1 MSGGYLTDV
10 SYVRGFQPEL
20 APHELRAVAALNGFL
35 PPPSTRFSYCELG
48 CGFGDTLI
56 ALAAANPGSSF
67 VGIDLAAD
75 HIAVARE
82 TARTGGVRNVTF
94 LEQDF
99 SSAAGGPF
107 DYIAAHGVF
116 SWVGP
121 EVRAALVDFA
131 TRCLRP
137 GGFLYIS
144 YNAMPAWAAVVPLRR
159 LLNAAGGATSLER
172 AERGVALASKLA
184 GGHFFGDNPF
194 ARKALEMIERSGLAY
209 VAHEFLNDYWTPL
222 YFADVA
228 RLMHESGL
236 PYVGSLPLFSNYR
249 ELVLPADAGIE
260 TTDRVEYESLKD
272 YALNTSFRRDVFAL
286 RPAARSPANT
296 QAWLSTT
303 TFALREKDDGKRE
316 TVLGRNKIS
325 LELTDCD
332 APLARLAEGSASGLD
347 PHVALRLLVAKK
359 IIEVVEPTRAFAVP
373 AGTARYVIPLAY
385 NRAMLARP
393 YSTQLPTLLAAPA
406 TGGAIRV
413 DPAEAVAIR
422 LLGEVA
428 PEDRDAHLAEQFGK
442 PGIEM
447 KIDDRVLEAPEERID
462 AIREAVDAAE
472 KKLLSTF
479 VELGILA
486 PA

>member
-20 APHELRAVAALNGFL
+20 APDELRAVAALNGFL
-35 PPPSTRFSYCELG
+35 PPPSKRFSYCELG
-48 CGFGDTLI
+48 CGFGDTLV

-82 TARTGGVRNVTF
+82 TARRGGVANVTF

-99 SSAAGGPF
+99 TSAAGGPF
-107 DYIAAHGVF
+107 DYVAAHGVF

-137 GGFLYIS
+137 GGLLYIS

-159 LLNAAGGATSLER
+159 LLNAAGGTTSLER

-184 GGHFFGDNPF
+184 GSHFFADNPF

-209 VAHEFLNDYWTPL
+209 VAHEFLNDHWTPL

-228 RLMHESGL
+228 RLMHERGL
-236 PYVGSLPLFSNYR
+236 RYVGSLPLFANYR
-249 ELVLPADAGIE
+249 ELVLPPDAGIE
-260 TTDRVEYESLKD
+260 TSDRVEYESLKD
-272 YALNTSFRRDVFAL
+272 YALNTSFRRDVFAF
-286 RPAARSPANT
+286 RPAARAPANT
-296 QAWLSTT
+296 QQWLSST
-303 TFALREKDDGKRE
+303 TFALREKDDGRRE
-316 TVLGRNKIS
+316 AVLGRNEIS
-325 LELTDCD
+325 LELTGCD
-332 APLARLAEGSASGLD
+332 DALGQLGQGSVRGLD
-347 PHVALRLLVAKK
+347 PHVALRLLVARK
-359 IIEVVEPTRAFAVP
+359 IVEVGAPTRAFDP
-373 AGTARYVIPLAY
+373 SGPSRFTIPLAY

-393 YSTQLPTLLAAPA
+393 FSTQLPTLLASPA

-413 DPAEAVAIR
+413 DPAEAVAVR

-447 KIDDRVLEAPEERID
+447 KIGDRVLETPAERIGV
-462 AIREAVDAAE
+462 IREAVETAE
-472 KKLLSTF
+472 EKLVATF

>member
-20 APHELRAVAALNGFL
+20 VPGELRAVAALNGFT

-82 TARTGGVRNVTF
+82 TARMGGVTNVTF

-107 DYIAAHGVF
+107 DYVAAHGVF

-121 EVRAALVDFA
+121 EVRMALVDFA

-137 GGFLYIS
+137 GGLLYIS

-159 LLNAAGGATSLER
+159 LLNAAGGTTSLER
-172 AERGVALASKLA
+172 AERGVALARKLA
-184 GGHFFGDNPF
+184 ASHFFGDNPF
-194 ARKALEMIERSGLAY
+194 ARKALEMIERSGLSY

-249 ELVLPADAGIE
+249 ELVLPAGSGIE
-260 TTDRVEYESLKD
+260 TPDRIEYESLKD
-272 YALNTSFRRDVFAL
+272 YALNTSFRRDVFAF
-286 RPAARSPANT
+286 RPAARSPAHT
-296 QAWLSTT
+296 QEWLSTT
-303 TFALREKDDGKRE
+303 TFALRERDDGKRE
-316 TVLGRNKIS
+316 AVLGRNEIA

-332 APLARLAEGSASGLD
+332 QALARLGEGSASGLD

-359 IIEVVEPTRAFAVP
+359 IVEVGAPTRSFDP
-373 AGTARYVIPLAY
+373 AGTSRYTIPLAY
-385 NRAMLARP
+385 NRAVLERP

-406 TGGAIRV
+406 TGGAIRI

-428 PEDRDAHLAEQFGK
+428 PDDRDAYLAAQFGK

-447 KIDDRVLEAPEERID
+447 KIDDRVLDAPEERIG
-462 AIREAVDAAE
+462 AIREAVEAAE
-472 KKLLSTF
+472 KKLVATF